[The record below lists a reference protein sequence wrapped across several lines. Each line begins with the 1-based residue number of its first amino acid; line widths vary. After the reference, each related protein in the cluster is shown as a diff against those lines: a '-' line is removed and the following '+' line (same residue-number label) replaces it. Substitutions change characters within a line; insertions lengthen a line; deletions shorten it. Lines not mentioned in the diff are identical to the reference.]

1 MLGVYSYLFS
11 LQDGSYIKCSL
22 CWMLLETGD
31 GCDRRRRKFMCVFS
45 LFSLQLNQIRVS
57 ERRYESHLSSFYTSR
72 HMSPIHSET
81 QTLRKIECPA
91 SAKER
96 IKESVP
102 HLRPREG
109 NEGQTDEREPCFVA
123 VRDWDKNKGEKLKK
137 SDDSVPRVNSL
148 WEINEAQ
155 KCSFIK
161 LRHL

>member
-1 MLGVYSYLFS
+1 
-11 LQDGSYIKCSL
+11 
-22 CWMLLETGD
+22 
-31 GCDRRRRKFMCVFS
+31 
-45 LFSLQLNQIRVS
+45 
-57 ERRYESHLSSFYTSR
+57 
-72 HMSPIHSET
+72 MSPIHSET

-137 SDDSVPRVNSL
+137 SDDSAPRVNSL

>member
-1 MLGVYSYLFS
+1 
-11 LQDGSYIKCSL
+11 
-22 CWMLLETGD
+22 
-31 GCDRRRRKFMCVFS
+31 
-45 LFSLQLNQIRVS
+45 
-57 ERRYESHLSSFYTSR
+57 
-72 HMSPIHSET
+72 MSPIHSET

-91 SAKER
+91 SDEER

-123 VRDWDKNKGEKLKK
+123 VSDWGKK
-137 SDDSVPRVNSL
+137 KDDSVPRVNSL